1 MRHNWWTA
9 EAGRVIWGLL
19 RWMSDISKNRDSAT
33 SLGSPFQFSVTLTIK
48 RLFSCFNSFYASS
61 IATCFVV
68 LWLDNT
74 EKGPAMLFISIPT
87 TPCSHTYRKVV
98 FVIVNLLF
106 SSLNPTQFSQTV
118 LLFQVFQF
126 PDHLCGPL
134 LDVFQYAYICLERQ
148 LRASLHSA
156 GRMTKIWR

>member
-48 RLFSCFNSFYASS
+48 TLFSCFNSFYASS

-98 FVIVNLLF
+98 FVIVSLLF
-106 SSLNPTQFSQTV
+106 SSLNQPSSLNLSCYFRWFNSLTICVV
-118 LLFQVFQF
+118 LCWMCSSMLISV
-126 PDHLCGPL
+126 LKG
-134 LDVFQYAYICLERQ
+134 
-148 LRASLHSA
+148 S
-156 GRMTKIWR
+156 